1 MASLEELIDVPQVQ
15 FNQYLGFA
23 GHLTRGLFVLPAG
36 DELIYA
42 AGNQLA
48 FLQIVERPDKEKA
61 DQVVPMTRR
70 TGGGFGA
77 PRKRAF
83 GGTTNAPNMSRV
95 MTDTQRKP
103 LLDQAGAVE
112 VPQKLDTAIIVPGS
126 LTRPVLVSGHKLS
139 IAAMALSKSGKILV
153 TGTQAPVGAQPE
165 IIVWDVEQKEPLATL
180 RQHKGSITDIAISPD
195 DSWFA
200 TLGDDNL
207 LVIYPLSEEYKHPLY
222 TPLAGRQFQVP
233 KPCTALLAAEPGL
246 LLVGGDQF
254 LTFVEVDLKAR
265 TLADVPARV
274 QLQRRFNC
282 FTRIGDFVYAGTE
295 QGDVVKIDLNSRSP
309 VQSCPAGRPF
319 AGAVTAL
326 VGNDQDNLICATTAG
341 RFYLVRTDAMVPV
354 ASAEVECQTG
364 AGSATATTSALQLG
378 PAQLAAPSPLALA
391 VTCVATGIGSMATSA
406 QCRYAY
412 ALGPNCLCRVDKS
425 SLEVRLL

>member
-1 MASLEELIDVPQVQ
+1 
-15 FNQYLGFA
+15 
-23 GHLTRGLFVLPAG
+23 
-36 DELIYA
+36 
-42 AGNQLA
+42 
-48 FLQIVERPDKEKA
+48 
-61 DQVVPMTRR
+61 
-70 TGGGFGA
+70 
-77 PRKRAF
+77 
-83 GGTTNAPNMSRV
+83 
-95 MTDTQRKP
+95 
-103 LLDQAGAVE
+103 
-112 VPQKLDTAIIVPGS
+112 
-126 LTRPVLVSGHKLS
+126 
-139 IAAMALSKSGKILV
+139 MALSKSGRILV
-153 TGTQAPVGAQPE
+153 SGTQAPVGSQPE
-165 IIVWDVEQKEPLATL
+165 IIVWDVEKKEPLATL

-207 LVIYPLSEEYKHPLY
+207 LVIYPLSDEYKHPLY

-282 FTRIGDFVYAGTE
+282 FTRVGDFVYAGTE
-295 QGDVVKIDLNSRSP
+295 QGDLIKIDIHSRSP
-309 VQSCPAGRPF
+309 LQSCPAGRPF

-326 VGNDQDNLICATTAG
+326 VGNDQENVICATTAG
-341 RFYLVRTDAMVPV
+341 KFYLVRTDAMVPV

-391 VTCVATGIGSMATSA
+391 VTCVATGIGSMATSD

-412 ALGPNCLCRVDKS
+412 ALGPNCLCRLDKS
-425 SLEVRLL
+425 SLEVRLLQTAPPGVVSPAGVESLTVPLDTSRVYVSACGPFISVWSSVTGAELLRLSVPGVVCNAVRLTPDGQQIVSAWSDGHIRAFGPQSGRTLYMVENVHAGGATALALSRDGAFAFTGGADAKVCVVNLCTQSLL